1 MQDNIQAVGTEEKY
15 NVNSERVAN
24 SIRFRQES
32 VKMTKQRYDE
42 LLSLIAKKEETIE
55 KVKEAVKQDVENGTS
70 YEKVVSNNLEYATKI
85 AALEEQIDILSAT
98 SGPMELV
105 DKRAI
110 RLIDKMYKE
119 VSKTSDAIY
128 LEIVKRQAPAT
139 DSFEPI
145 QSEEL
150 VIPSIDV
157 EKIALENAP
166 VVDNSVET
174 AINEQK
180 EVVTEAPV
188 QNVAEVPTQVEE
200 TPVQIEQPQ
209 TEPVQN
215 VTEVPTQVVE
225 APVQNVTEVPTQVVE
240 APVQNVAEVPTQVE
254 ETPIQTDFDLQRIER
269 EINKKIEKYIS
280 DNNENSIFAVED
292 QIAKE
297 REDNLLAQYYGLNEA
312 NTIKEQEVAKANEA
326 KEFDFSTVFTQ
337 DSEPVLVTDTD
348 DKPLRDDD
356 LMIVSDREVSDAYEI
371 PEYETVDETD
381 YYGGLDLGEPA
392 IVEDIIPKRSIVL
405 SSLEK
410 EKAHAVL
417 EKVRAARARRKELEQ
432 EENDVNLDLESQKE
446 INAQAALKEDEA
458 KKNLERS
465 IEEANRAER
474 EYTEAVTALEEE
486 LAALNSEN
494 DTMSINIESAKEQI
508 ASIQE
513 DTASR
518 NRTIEDLDIENESKQ
533 EEIAKYKELRD
544 MLSFP
549 EEYIEKQKVA

>member
-1 MQDNIQAVGTEEKY
+1 M
-15 NVNSERVAN
+15 
-24 SIRFRQES
+24 
-32 VKMTKQRYDE
+32 
-42 LLSLIAKKEETIE
+42 
-55 KVKEAVKQDVENGTS
+55 
-70 YEKVVSNNLEYATKI
+70 
-85 AALEEQIDILSAT
+85 
-98 SGPMELV
+98 
-105 DKRAI
+105 
-110 RLIDKMYKE
+110 
-119 VSKTSDAIY
+119 
-128 LEIVKRQAPAT
+128 
-139 DSFEPI
+139 
-145 QSEEL
+145 
-150 VIPSIDV
+150 
-157 EKIALENAP
+157 
-166 VVDNSVET
+166 
-174 AINEQK
+174 
-180 EVVTEAPV
+180 
-188 QNVAEVPTQVEE
+188 
-200 TPVQIEQPQ
+200 
-209 TEPVQN
+209 
-215 VTEVPTQVVE
+215 
-225 APVQNVTEVPTQVVE
+225 
-240 APVQNVAEVPTQVE
+240 
-254 ETPIQTDFDLQRIER
+254 
-269 EINKKIEKYIS
+269 
-280 DNNENSIFAVED
+280 
-292 QIAKE
+292 
-297 REDNLLAQYYGLNEA
+297 
-312 NTIKEQEVAKANEA
+312 
-326 KEFDFSTVFTQ
+326 FTQ

>member
-209 TEPVQN
+209 TE
-215 VTEVPTQVVE
+215 
-225 APVQNVTEVPTQVVE
+225 PVQNVTEVPTQVVE